1 MSAQDGNVAA
11 IWDMLNGSVLAE
23 LEELTF
29 NASSYTPLFL
39 AFLNDHYQVRPFN
52 YITGIDYM
60 EPSSLTKGRKGEE
73 VERELLWE
81 RKQQT
86 TFPFHPGPP
95 VSLHVYILMYILYV
109 YVFVIQSR

>member
-60 EPSSLTKGRKGEE
+60 EPS
-73 VERELLWE
+73 
-81 RKQQT
+81 
-86 TFPFHPGPP
+86 
-95 VSLHVYILMYILYV
+95 
-109 YVFVIQSR
+109 